1 MNDIRLKRAL
11 EARVQAVTP
20 SDDLLMNVKR
30 EVNRRK
36 KEREKM
42 SATMKKVI
50 AIAAM
55 ACLICASCFAASQFT
70 TTQMGTVEKITRYD
84 QLADAAKEIGLEAR
98 YVEKF
103 ENGFAFQSG
112 DTTKGCAINEE
123 GVPVG
128 DEYEGLAISYV
139 NAEGERL
146 TLIVEPTTEAGGE
159 KPAYS
164 DDTYKFVP
172 PDYEL
177 TEEDKAM
184 MDGGDFFISYGS
196 QEVEIKEAEV
206 YSWQDGNISYSLTAF
221 DCNFGEAEMA
231 RMARELMGE

>member
-36 KEREKM
+36 KERGKM
-42 SATMKKVI
+42 NVTMKKAI

-70 TTQMGTVEKITRYD
+70 ATQVGTVEEITRYD
-84 QLADAAKEIGLEAR
+84 QLADAAKAIGLEAR
-98 YVEKF
+98 YVERF
-103 ENGFAFQSG
+103 ENGFGFQSG
-112 DTTKGCAINEE
+112 NTTKGCAINEE

-139 NAEGERL
+139 NADGERL
-146 TLIVEPTTEAGGE
+146 MLTVEPAREADDE
-159 KPAYS
+159 KPTYS

-184 MDGGDFFISYGS
+184 MGGGDFFISYGS
-196 QEVEIKEAEV
+196 EKVEIKEAEL
-206 YSWQDGNISYSLTAF
+206 YSWQDGNISYNLTAF